1 LPKVSK
7 TIHCY
12 CDTFA
17 LNLNFMKLHR
27 NLVFATIDSLHL
39 IFNEGKQ
46 ADKVLK
52 NTLKR
57 DKRWGSRDRSF
68 IAETTYDIVRWKRL
82 YAEIAEVK
90 EPFDRPNLF
99 RLFTVWATLNGIK
112 IPDWKQ
118 FEDTPTRKI
127 KGRFDEL
134 SKIRKYR
141 ESIPDWLDELGEK
154 ELGKKWDAEIAAL
167 NQLADVVLRVNTL
180 KADVKQVQNQLSDLE
195 IETETIPGYPH
206 ALKLKERANVFS
218 TDAFKNG
225 WFEVQDAS
233 SQKVAQMLDPKPGMR
248 VIDACAGAGGKSLHI
263 ASLME
268 NKGQVISMD
277 IYENK
282 LNELKRRARRDG
294 IHNIETR
301 TIDSTKVIKKLLGK
315 ADKVLIDAPCSGLG
329 VLKRNPDSKW
339 KMEPGFLEKIKNTQ
353 KEILDDYSR
362 MVKSGGQLVYATCS
376 ILPSEN
382 EKQIKDF
389 LKRESGKDFDFVK
402 DEKILPSKSGFDG
415 FYIALLQK
423 K

>member
-1 LPKVSK
+1 
-7 TIHCY
+7 
-12 CDTFA
+12 
-17 LNLNFMKLHR
+17 MKLHR
-27 NLVFATIDSLHL
+27 NLVFATIDSLHM
-39 IFNEGKQ
+39 IFNEQKQ

-57 DKRWGSRDRSF
+57 DKRWGARDRSF

-99 RLFTVWATLNGIK
+99 RLFAVWATLNGIK
-112 IPDWKQ
+112 LPDWKQ
-118 FEDTPTRKI
+118 LEDTPVRRI

-154 ELGKKWDAEIAAL
+154 ELGKRWDKEIAAL
-167 NQLADVVLRVNTL
+167 NELADVVLRVNPL
-180 KADVKQVQNQLSDLE
+180 KATVVEVQNELADLE
-195 IETETIPGYPH
+195 IETETVPGNPY

-218 TDAFKNG
+218 TEAFKNG

-233 SQKVAQMLDPKPGMR
+233 SQLVAQLLDPKPGMR

-268 NKGQVISMD
+268 NKGQVIAMD

-301 TIDSTKVIKKLLGK
+301 VIDSTKVIKKLIEK

-339 KMEPGFLEKIKNTQ
+339 KMDPEFLKQIKKNQ
-353 KEILDDYSR
+353 AEILDSYSR
-362 MVKSGGQLVYATCS
+362 MVKPGGELLYATCS

-382 EKQIKDF
+382 DAQIKAF
-389 LKRESGKDFDFVK
+389 LKRDEGKDFSLVK
-402 DEKILPSKSGFDG
+402 DKKIWPSESGFDG
-415 FYIALLQK
+415 FYMALLK
-423 K
+423 KNNAE